1 MLPNWTQ
8 MESFHN
14 FQTTKEFKGSN
25 GEETHAT
32 LVIANNIFTTLV
44 LEQKLSN
51 YGNNIFPNDIKTKT
65 IYL

>member
-1 MLPNWTQ
+1 

-14 FQTTKEFKGSN
+14 FQATKEFKGSN

-32 LVIANNIFTTLV
+32 LIIANNIFTTLV

-51 YGNNIFPNDIKTKT
+51 YWQQYFSQ
-65 IYL
+65 

>member
-14 FQTTKEFKGSN
+14 FQATKEFKGSN

-32 LVIANNIFTTLV
+32 LVIANNLFTTLV
-44 LEQKLSN
+44 TIHLLEQYFSQ
-51 YGNNIFPNDIKTKT
+51 
-65 IYL
+65 

>member
-14 FQTTKEFKGSN
+14 FQATKEFKGSS

-32 LVIANNIFTTLV
+32 LVIANNLFTALV
-44 LEQKLSN
+44 LEQKLST
-51 YGNNIFPNDIKTKT
+51 YWQQYFSQ
-65 IYL
+65 

>member
-14 FQTTKEFKGSN
+14 FQATKEFKGSN

-32 LVIANNIFTTLV
+32 LVIANNLFTTLV
-44 LEQKLSN
+44 LEKKLST
-51 YGNNIFPNDIKTKT
+51 YWQQYFSQ
-65 IYL
+65 